1 MTTNTAAGGTDL
13 GRRIC
18 EQRDRVGLSLA
29 ETAERAGLA
38 VEYLAYLESSQD
50 ANPTQATRVRLAAA
64 LGTSAGVLSGAR
76 PTLPPGQRG
85 ATANPTLTRLSAE
98 ECIALIAPGGV
109 GRMLF
114 VEPIG
119 DQADPLSRAVAAEA
133 VCLGWSRHRSSLPG
147 GTICALSAEV
157 ARLSEAWPE
166 PLCGFIHPPVTL
178 SDVAARF

>member
-1 MTTNTAAGGTDL
+1 MPPL
-13 GRRIC
+13 QVLERLRVL
-18 EQRDRVGLSLA
+18 EQSQVSRGHGIEAQQPQSQLA
-29 ETAERAGLA
+29 QMDTLH
-38 VEYLAYLESSQD
+38 
-50 ANPTQATRVRLAAA
+50 
-64 LGTSAGVLSGAR
+64 R
-76 PTLPPGQRG
+76 PVVHPRG
-85 ATANPTLTRLSAE
+85 AQRAAVAASVIEDAPRIRQLVAVHPDRLGNIL
-98 ECIALIAPGGV
+98 ECV
-109 GRMLF
+109 RMLF